1 MCVCACVCVCVC
13 VCISKEER
21 EMGGTKKE
29 YLSLESLLTL
39 GLHIAVYE
47 EHFNK
52 VTLLTI

>member
-1 MCVCACVCVCVC
+1 MCVCACVC